1 MGGPRRSARG
11 FVIAALRALVS
22 AVPLLPDPD
31 EAREW
36 AERELADPVYRAA
49 EPTPFDRAA
58 RAVLDFLERLF
69 TAPVS
74 GDWGPWAFVVLAVLV
89 IAAIIVALLIWGRPR
104 VTARARPAARA
115 LFDEDDGRSAD
126 ELRADA
132 AAGAQRDDWDAAI
145 VLRFRA
151 FARGLTERGIV
162 DPPPGATARAFARS
176 AGDALPALGSSGL
189 AAASVFDDVRYL
201 GRPGTADAY
210 ALVRRLD
217 ETAVASRVGIP
228 DAGAAAP

>member
-1 MGGPRRSARG
+1 M
-11 FVIAALRALVS
+11 ITALRALVG
-22 AVPLLPDPD
+22 AVPLLPDAD

-36 AERELADPVYRAA
+36 AERELADPIYRAA

-58 RAVLDFLERLF
+58 RAVLDFLQRLF

-74 GDWGPWAFVVLAVLV
+74 GDWGPWAFVVLAVLAV
-89 IAAIIVALLIWGRPR
+89 AAIVVGLLIWGRPR
-104 VTARARPAARA
+104 RTARAHPAARA
-115 LFDEDDGRSAD
+115 LFDDDDGRSAD

-132 AAGAQRDDWDAAI
+132 AAAADRGDWDAAI

-151 FARGLTERGIV
+151 FARGLSERGIV
-162 DPPPGATARAFARS
+162 DPPPGATARAFART
-176 AGDALPALGSSGL
+176 AGATLPSLEGPAL

-217 ETAVASRVGIP
+217 ETAVRARVGIP
-228 DAGAAAP
+228 DAGAVAP